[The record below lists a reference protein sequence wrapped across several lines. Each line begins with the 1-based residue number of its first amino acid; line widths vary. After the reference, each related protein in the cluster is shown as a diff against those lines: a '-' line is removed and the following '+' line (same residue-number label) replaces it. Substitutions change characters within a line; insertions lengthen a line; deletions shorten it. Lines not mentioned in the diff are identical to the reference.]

1 MASELE
7 ESESGSN
14 APQPRRT
21 RKVRPYV
28 DIKKLERL
36 MYMNPILD
44 EVCYYFDTTPEHI
57 AELIHLNHGLTFAE
71 FRDKFRFHLKKA
83 LQDKAVHRA
92 LEENSDRMLEMCLR
106 NINGWESG
114 EASQGATVINLRY
127 NLDEPPKHELKD
139 VTPSDSSD

>member
-14 APQPRRT
+14 VPQPRKT

-44 EVCYYFDTTPEHI
+44 EVCYYFDTTADHI
-57 AELIHLNHGLTFAE
+57 AELIDHNHGLTFAE
-71 FRDKFRFHLKKA
+71 FRNKFRFQLKKV

-92 LEENSDRMLEMCLR
+92 LEENSDRMLEICLR
-106 NINGWESG
+106 NINGWDTTNEQRQ
-114 EASQGATVINLRY
+114 AAVINLQY
-127 NLDEPPKHELKD
+127 NLDSPPEHNVKD